1 MAKQQAEQQAVNVP
15 VNMLLV
21 ALLFGLCAYSVYK
34 DVTVRLLPNSLV
46 ILTALL
52 CLTVSIS
59 GDFYMSSLQQSVLA
73 LALGFGLYLLR
84 ACGAGDIKLI
94 AAYLL
99 GIKPEYWALFL
110 FVMSLIG
117 VGLGVVQ
124 YIFKAQHDAGIPY
137 GVAIS
142 LSGLFFVIA
151 SV

>member
-1 MAKQQAEQQAVNVP
+1 MNLIV
-15 VNMLLV
+15 
-21 ALLFGLCAYSVYK
+21 LLFGLCAYTVYK

-46 ILTALL
+46 MLTALL

-59 GDFYMSSLQQSVLA
+59 GDFYISALQQSTLA
-73 LALGFGLYLLR
+73 LALGFGLFMLR
-84 ACGAGDIKLI
+84 VCGAGDIKLI

-99 GIKPEYWALFL
+99 GIRPEYWALFL
-110 FVMSLIG
+110 FFMSLIG
-117 VGLGVVQ
+117 VCIDLFQCMFRVQ
-124 YIFKAQHDAGIPY
+124 RHAGIPY

>member
-1 MAKQQAEQQAVNVP
+1 MVSSIS
-15 VNMLLV
+15 LY
-21 ALLFGLCAYSVYK
+21 ALLFVFFICTTYM
-34 DVTVRLLPNSLV
+34 DVTVRRLPNSLV

-52 CLTVSIS
+52 CLTVAIS
-59 GDFYMSSLQQSVLA
+59 GDFYISSLQQSVLA
-73 LALGFGLYLLR
+73 LAVGFGLFLLR
-84 ACGAGDIKLI
+84 VCGAGDIKLI

-117 VGLGVVQ
+117 TCLGVVQ
-124 YIFKAQHDAGIPY
+124 YIFRWQQNAGIPY

-142 LSGLFFVIA
+142 LSGIFFVIA

>member
-1 MAKQQAEQQAVNVP
+1 MVSSIS
-15 VNMLLV
+15 LY
-21 ALLFGLCAYSVYK
+21 ALLFVLFVFFICTTYM
-34 DVTVRLLPNSLV
+34 DVTVRRLPNGLV

-52 CLTVSIS
+52 CLTVAIS
-59 GDFYMSSLQQSVLA
+59 GDFYISSLQQSALA
-73 LALGFGLYLLR
+73 LAVGFGLFLLR
-84 ACGAGDIKLI
+84 VCGAGDIKLI

-117 VGLGVVQ
+117 TCLGVVQ
-124 YIFKAQHDAGIPY
+124 YIFRRQQNAGIPY

>member
-1 MAKQQAEQQAVNVP
+1 MTLAV
-15 VNMLLV
+15 LLLGV
-21 ALLFGLCAYSVYK
+21 CVYTVYK

-59 GDFYMSSLQQSVLA
+59 GDFYMSSLQQSALA

-84 ACGAGDIKLI
+84 VCGAGDIKLV

-110 FVMSLIG
+110 FIMSLIG

-124 YIFKAQHDAGIPY
+124 YIFKAQHDVGIPY

>member
-1 MAKQQAEQQAVNVP
+1 MP
-15 VNMLLV
+15 SISLL
-21 ALLFGLCAYSVYK
+21 ALFSGLFCCTAYL
-34 DVTVRLLPNSLV
+34 DVTARRLPNSLV

-52 CLTVSIS
+52 CLTVSVS
-59 GDFYMSSLQQSVLA
+59 GDFYISALQQSALA
-73 LALGFGLYLLR
+73 LALGFGLFMLR
-84 ACGAGDIKLI
+84 GCGAGDIKLI

-124 YIFKAQHDAGIPY
+124 YIFKAQRDAGIPY

>member
-1 MAKQQAEQQAVNVP
+1 MVSSIS
-15 VNMLLV
+15 LY
-21 ALLFGLCAYSVYK
+21 ALLFVLFVFFICTTYM
-34 DVTVRLLPNSLV
+34 DVTVRRLPNSLV

-52 CLTVSIS
+52 CLTVAIS
-59 GDFYMSSLQQSVLA
+59 GDFYISSLQQSALA
-73 LALGFGLYLLR
+73 LAVGFGLFLLR
-84 ACGAGDIKLI
+84 VCGAGDIKLI

-117 VGLGVVQ
+117 TCLGVVQ
-124 YIFKAQHDAGIPY
+124 YIFRRQQNAGIPY

>member
-1 MAKQQAEQQAVNVP
+1 MS
-15 VNMLLV
+15 LY
-21 ALLFGLCAYSVYK
+21 ALLLGLFLYTANK
-34 DVTVRLLPNSLV
+34 DITLRTLPNSLV
-46 ILTALL
+46 FATALI
-52 CLTVSIS
+52 CLSVSVY
-59 GDFYMSSLQQSVLA
+59 GDFYMSSLQQSALA
-73 LALGFGLYLLR
+73 LVLGFGLFLLR
-84 ACGAGDIKLI
+84 VCGAGDIKLI

-124 YIFKAQHDAGIPY
+124 YIFKAQHDVGIPY

-151 SV
+151 SI